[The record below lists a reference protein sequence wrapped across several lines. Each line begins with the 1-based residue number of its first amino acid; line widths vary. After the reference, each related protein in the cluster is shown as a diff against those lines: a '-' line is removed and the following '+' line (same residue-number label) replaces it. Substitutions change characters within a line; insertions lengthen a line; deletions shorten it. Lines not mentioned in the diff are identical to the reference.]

1 MEAMLSTQEEFYKQ
15 LLKSEFNF
23 KKSPRD
29 RIKETYLETRLE
41 NVEQLWNDFRQG
53 HKEIVAKIDKVQKEK
68 ESYFTSEKYDLFYET
83 YVNYKSLL
91 KETLALILDKKKT
104 ATDSEKSS
112 APTNPNICEVK
123 LPRIQLPTFTGKYNE
138 WQTFYDMF
146 VSLIH
151 NNKSLS
157 DVQKLHYLKGSLS
170 GEPEALIRNFA
181 TTELNYTEAWKQLT
195 KRYDNKR
202 YNCNAILKTF
212 FSQKSLHNES
222 PAGIKSLLDTT
233 SSCLKGLSNLGVDV
247 STWDIIVVYF
257 VVSKLDVESRKQWEY
272 LQSRATDELPSWLK
286 LVEFLE
292 TRFRSLEMIESEKQ
306 NPISHASHTARPT
319 PRPKSFHTTLQNN
332 HKPKDPICTL
342 CKGTHY
348 IFNCKQFGQQTVT
361 ERQNFVQKTGLCFN
375 CLSNT
380 HPVSRCRHAKSC
392 RRCGRRHHSLLHFER
407 EDLQGNT
414 NNAITNYVENKE
426 GKEKQILNTPL
437 ETKVVANFAKGDLH
451 RYSVLLATAVV
462 KANSRNGSTYTIR
475 ALLDQ
480 GSQASFITETTV
492 QLLGL
497 KRKPINGLVSGIGDG
512 QMRINYE
519 TSLVI
524 ESHYNA
530 NHKIHVNAY
539 ILSTL
544 ASVLPTTNFNTPDWL
559 ENENLTLADP
569 GFGTPSKID
578 ILLGAEVYSEVI
590 LTGIIKNPQG
600 NLIAQ
605 NTILG
610 WILSGRM
617 SQDLGSQREKV
628 ISMHVNVRDDDL
640 LKQFWEIENEPNSL
654 DKRLTKTEI
663 YCEEFYN
670 RTTERNEDGRF
681 IVRLP
686 FAEEDPKCQY
696 GKSRE
701 IALRRFLYL
710 EKRLL
715 RNDKLYNDYRK
726 VMEEYLASD
735 HMSLVENED
744 LNNPNAVYLPHHA
757 VVREDKETTKVRVVF
772 NASSKGLNDV
782 SLNDDLLIG
791 PKLQEDLRHI
801 LLRWR
806 KHRICIVADLVKMYR
821 QVRVHDK
828 DTNFQRILWRNS
840 PDEPVRDYKLL
851 TLTFGTAC
859 APYLAVKTLQ
869 HLAEIESFKYPVASV
884 ITKRD

>member
-15 LLKSEFNF
+15 LLKSEANF

-29 RIKETYLETRLE
+29 RIKEAYLETRLE

-53 HKEIVAKIDKVQKEK
+53 HKEIVAKIDK
-68 ESYFTSEKYDLFYET
+68 
-83 YVNYKSLL
+83 
-91 KETLALILDKKKT
+91 
-104 ATDSEKSS
+104 
-112 APTNPNICEVK
+112 
-123 LPRIQLPTFTGKYNE
+123 
-138 WQTFYDMF
+138 
-146 VSLIH
+146 
-151 NNKSLS
+151 
-157 DVQKLHYLKGSLS
+157 
-170 GEPEALIRNFA
+170 
-181 TTELNYTEAWKQLT
+181 
-195 KRYDNKR
+195 
-202 YNCNAILKTF
+202 
-212 FSQKSLHNES
+212 
-222 PAGIKSLLDTT
+222 
-233 SSCLKGLSNLGVDV
+233 
-247 STWDIIVVYF
+247 
-257 VVSKLDVESRKQWEY
+257 
-272 LQSRATDELPSWLK
+272 
-286 LVEFLE
+286 
-292 TRFRSLEMIESEKQ
+292 
-306 NPISHASHTARPT
+306 
-319 PRPKSFHTTLQNN
+319 
-332 HKPKDPICTL
+332 
-342 CKGTHY
+342 
-348 IFNCKQFGQQTVT
+348 
-361 ERQNFVQKTGLCFN
+361 
-375 CLSNT
+375 
-380 HPVSRCRHAKSC
+380 RCRQAKSC
-392 RRCGRRHHSLLHFER
+392 RRCGKRHHSLLHFER

-414 NNAITNYVENKE
+414 NYVENKE
-426 GKEKQILNTPL
+426 EKEKQISHTPL

-462 KANSRNGSTYTIR
+462 KANSRNGSKYTIR

-480 GSQASFITETTV
+480 GSQASFITETAV

-497 KRKPINGLVSGIGDG
+497 KRMPINGLVSGIGDG

-524 ESHYNA
+524 ESHYNSD
-530 NHKIHVNAY
+530 HKIHVNAY

-544 ASVLPTTNFNTPDWL
+544 ASVLPTSNFYTPDWL
-559 ENENLTLADP
+559 EHENLTLADP

-610 WILSGRM
+610 WILSGRV
-617 SQDLGSQREKV
+617 SQDLVSEREKV
-628 ISMHVNVRDDDL
+628 ISMHVNVREDDL

-654 DKRLTKTEI
+654 EKRLTKTEI

-670 RTTERNEDGRF
+670 RTTERNKDGRF
-681 IVRLP
+681 AVRLP

-701 IALRRFLYL
+701 IALRKFLYL

-726 VMEEYLASD
+726 VMEEYLALN
-735 HMSLVENED
+735 HMSRVDSED

-772 NASSKGLNDV
+772 NASSKGINNV

-791 PKLQEDLRHI
+791 PKLQQDLRHI

-821 QVRVHDK
+821 QVRVHDE
-828 DTNFQRILWRNS
+828 DTNFQRILSRNS
-840 PDEPVRDYKLL
+840 PDEPVKDYKLL

-869 HLAEIESFKYPVASV
+869 HLAELESLKYPVASI
-884 ITKRD
+884 ITKRDYYIDDLMTGCDNLEEAIQIYNEMNSLIIIIIIIIYFRP